1 MAVVLLDAG
10 TDLYG
15 GTAVRQ
21 DMQPALH
28 LPQHLVG
35 SNRSTVDHL
44 ALEQLGSTV
53 LDWRFKG
60 MPPAREGTTVAELVA
75 AKPNLFEDGF
85 TTPLLTLDA
94 DALRHNLAL
103 MARWTAAHGLAF
115 APHGKTPLAPQLY
128 RRQLEL
134 GAWGI
139 TAAMFSHLRM
149 YRAFGVQRVFL
160 ANELVDPAALAWL
173 AAELDADPQFRFV
186 CYVDSVRGVELMEAA
201 LPAGTR
207 PVDVVVELGAAG
219 ARTGVRG
226 VASAVELARRA
237 AASERLR
244 LVGVA
249 GYEGTITT
257 VDDRAQVRA
266 WLADLVE
273 LAHRVD
279 AAGLFG
285 STGETAA
292 EEIVVSAGGSEHF
305 DLVAEALTE
314 PALRLSRPV
323 LRLLR
328 SGAYVTHDALHY
340 AGISPLRDA
349 AEAERL
355 RPALRLW
362 AQVVSRPEPGLALL
376 NAGKRDLP
384 YDLGLPLPEVVRD
397 PATGARRPATGLTVS
412 KLADQHAFLA
422 VEAGT
427 EVQVGDWVGLGLS
440 HPCTAF
446 ERWQLIPEV
455 EADGTVVDLIRTFF

>member
-1 MAVVLLDAG
+1 M
-10 TDLYG
+10 
-15 GTAVRQ
+15 
-21 DMQPALH
+21 
-28 LPQHLVG
+28 
-35 SNRSTVDHL
+35 DHL

-60 MPPAREGTTVAELVA
+60 MPPARADSTVAELVA
-75 AKPNLFEDGF
+75 AKPNLFDDGF

-128 RRQLEL
+128 RRQIEL
-134 GAWGI
+134 GSWGI
-139 TAAMFSHLRM
+139 TAAMPSHLRM
-149 YRAFGVQRVFL
+149 YRAFGVRRVFL

-173 AAELDADPQFRFV
+173 AAELDADPEFRFV
-186 CYVDSVRGVELMEAA
+186 CYVDSVRGIELMEAA
-201 LPAGTR
+201 LPVGTR
-207 PVDVVVELGAAG
+207 PVDVVVELGADG

-226 VASAVELARRA
+226 VAAAVELARRA

-249 GYEGTITT
+249 GYEGTIAT
-257 VDDRAQVRA
+257 VDDRSQVRA

-279 AAGLFG
+279 AADLFAG
-285 STGETAA
+285 T

-340 AGISPLRDA
+340 AAISPLRDA

-384 YDLGLPLPEVVRD
+384 YDLGLPLPELVRD
-397 PATGARRPATGLTVS
+397 PATGAQRPATGLTVS
-412 KLADQHAFLA
+412 KLADQHAFVA
-422 VEAGT
+422 VDPGT

-446 ERWQLIPEV
+446 EKWQLIPEV

>member
-1 MAVVLLDAG
+1 M
-10 TDLYG
+10 
-15 GTAVRQ
+15 
-21 DMQPALH
+21 
-28 LPQHLVG
+28 
-35 SNRSTVDHL
+35 NHL

-60 MPPAREGTTVAELVA
+60 MPPARADSTVAELVA
-75 AKPNLFEDGF
+75 AKPNLFDDGF

-139 TAAMFSHLRM
+139 TAAMPSHLRM
-149 YRAFGVQRVFL
+149 YRAFGVRRVFL

-173 AAELDADPQFRFV
+173 AAELDADPEFRFV
-186 CYVDSVRGVELMEAA
+186 CYVDSVRGIELMEAA

-207 PVDVVVELGAAG
+207 PVDVVVELGADG

-226 VASAVELARRA
+226 VPDAVELARRA
-237 AASERLR
+237 AASRRLR

-257 VDDRAQVRA
+257 VDDRAQVRT

-273 LAHRVD
+273 LAHRID
-279 AAGLFG
+279 DTGLFAG
-285 STGETAA
+285 A

-340 AGISPLRDA
+340 AAISPLRDA
-349 AEAERL
+349 AETERL

-384 YDLGLPLPEVVRD
+384 YDLGLPLPELVRD
-397 PATGARRPATGLTVS
+397 PATGAQRPATGLTVS
-412 KLADQHAFLA
+412 KLADQHAFVA
-422 VEAGT
+422 VDPGT
-427 EVQVGDWVGLGLS
+427 EVQVGDWIGLGLS

-446 ERWQLIPEV
+446 EKWQLIPEV

>member
-1 MAVVLLDAG
+1 MD
-10 TDLYG
+10 
-15 GTAVRQ
+15 R
-21 DMQPALH
+21 
-28 LPQHLVG
+28 
-35 SNRSTVDHL
+35 L
-44 ALEQLGSTV
+44 ALEQLARTV
-53 LDWRFKG
+53 VDWRFKG
-60 MPPAREGTTVAELVA
+60 MPPTREEVTVAELTA
-75 AKPNLFEDGF
+75 AKPNLFTDGF

-94 DALRHNLAL
+94 DALRHNLDL

-128 RRQLEL
+128 QRQLEL

-139 TAAMFSHLRM
+139 TAAMPSHLRM
-149 YRAFGVQRVFL
+149 YRAFGVRRVFL

-173 AAELDADPQFRFV
+173 AAELDADPEFRFV
-186 CYVDSVRGVELMEAA
+186 CYVDSVRGIELMEAA
-201 LPAGTR
+201 LPTGGR
-207 PVDVVVELGAAG
+207 PVDVVVELGADG

-226 VASAVELARRA
+226 VTAAVELARRA

-249 GYEGTITT
+249 GYEGTIAT

-273 LAHRVD
+273 LAHQAD
-279 AAGLFG
+279 AAGLFERA
-285 STGETAA
+285 GELAVV
-292 EEIVVSAGGSEHF
+292 EEIIVSAGGSEHF

-314 PALRLSRPV
+314 QTLRLSRPV

-328 SGAYVTHDALHY
+328 SGAYVTHDELHY
-340 AGISPLRDA
+340 AAISPLRDA

-376 NAGKRDLP
+376 NAGKRDVP
-384 YDLGLPLPEVVRD
+384 YDLGLPLPDVVRSA
-397 PATGARRPATGLTVS
+397 ATGAERPATGLTVS
-412 KLADQHAFLA
+412 KLADQHAFVA
-422 VEAGT
+422 VGSGAGV
-427 EVQVGDWVGLGLS
+427 EVGDWVGLGLS

-446 ERWQLIPEV
+446 EKWQLIPEV

>member
-1 MAVVLLDAG
+1 
-10 TDLYG
+10 
-15 GTAVRQ
+15 
-21 DMQPALH
+21 MQPALR
-28 LPQHLVG
+28 LPQHPV
-35 SNRSTVDHL
+35 RSIVDHL
-44 ALEQLGSTV
+44 ALEQLGSTL

-60 MPPAREGTTVAELVA
+60 MPPARAGGTVAELVA
-75 AKPNLFEDGF
+75 AEPSLFEDGF
-85 TTPLLTLDA
+85 TTPVLTLDA

-139 TAAMFSHLRM
+139 TAAMPSHLRM
-149 YRAFGVQRVFL
+149 YRAFGVPQVFL

-173 AAELDADPQFRFV
+173 AAELDADPGFRFV

-201 LPAGTR
+201 LPTGVR
-207 PVDVVVELGAAG
+207 PVDVVVELGADG

-226 VASAVELARRA
+226 VAAAVELARRA
-237 AASERLR
+237 AASQRLR

-249 GYEGTITT
+249 GYEGTIAT
-257 VDDRAQVRA
+257 VDDRALVRA

-273 LAHRVD
+273 TAHRVD
-279 AAGLFG
+279 AAGLFAG
-285 STGETAA
+285 T
-292 EEIVVSAGGSEHF
+292 EEIIVSAGGSEHF

-384 YDLGLPLPEVVRD
+384 YDLGLPLPELVRD
-397 PATGARRPATGLTVS
+397 PGTGAQRPATGLTVD
-412 KLADQHAFLA
+412 KLADQHAFVTVA
-422 VEAGT
+422 QGA
-427 EVQVGDWVGLGLS
+427 EVNVGDWVALGLS

-446 ERWQLIPEV
+446 EKWQLIPEV